1 VPTLIRSLYEA
12 RWNGTLT
19 VTNAGVAKSI
29 TVHEGRMVFAASSS
43 PDDRLGELL
52 LTRGRLSLKV
62 FLDASK
68 QIQPGR
74 RLGTILVEMGALTP
88 KDLVRAVIEQ
98 TQEIIYS
105 MFLWTE
111 GHYRLGEGPPSPESI
126 KLNLSTPDLI
136 MEGIKRITAWTRI
149 DHAIGGAAAVYRRG
163 SAADAALSHMTL
175 EPDVRKIAD
184 ELEQPRSVAEICA
197 ASALVDVD
205 VCRALWAF
213 RVIGVAVDAR
223 AASPSPTPFAID
235 DDGLGAILGSGESG
249 E

>member
-29 TVHEGRMVFAASSS
+29 TVHQGRMVFAASSS
-43 PDDRLGELL
+43 LDDRLGELL
-52 LTRGRLSLKV
+52 LTRGRLSLKQ
-62 FLDASK
+62 FLDGSK

-111 GHYRLGEGPPSPESI
+111 GHYRLGEGAPSVEAI

-136 MEGIKRITAWTRI
+136 MDGINRITAWTRI
-149 DHAIGGAAAVYRRG
+149 DHAIGGAAAVYRK
-163 SAADAALSHMTL
+163 SPEAETALSHMSL
-175 EPDVRKIAD
+175 EPDIRNIAG
-184 ELEQPRSVAEICA
+184 ELEQPRSVSEICA
-197 ASALVDVD
+197 ASPLSDVD

-213 RVIGVAVDAR
+213 RVIGIVMDAGTV
-223 AASPSPTPFAID
+223 SPSAAPLGFD
-235 DDGLGAILGSGESG
+235 DDGLGAVLGSGESG